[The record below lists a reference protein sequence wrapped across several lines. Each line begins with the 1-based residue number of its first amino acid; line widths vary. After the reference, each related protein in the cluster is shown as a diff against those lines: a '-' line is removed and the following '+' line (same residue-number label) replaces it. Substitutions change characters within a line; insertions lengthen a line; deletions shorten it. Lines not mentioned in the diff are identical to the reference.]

1 MPPVFIFSSGGPCEI
16 DLKKAKDVCQ
26 LGFIVIPVFNWSAN
40 CREEFRTK
48 QTALPAAES
57 DKNKSAHEVS
67 KSEHKWSFKEAHCSL
82 NSTSKDLELT
92 PLKVATALKLDIDI
106 NPQIIVILS
115 CCKRVKC
122 FKSHNVESNDT
133 KRIRRYSCFHYP
145 PTGTQIGQEVKDL
158 VHQFYCD
165 DNYSRQIYL
174 IKNLKL

>member
-67 KSEHKWSFKEAHCSL
+67 KSEHKWSFK
-82 NSTSKDLELT
+82 
-92 PLKVATALKLDIDI
+92 ATALKLDIDI